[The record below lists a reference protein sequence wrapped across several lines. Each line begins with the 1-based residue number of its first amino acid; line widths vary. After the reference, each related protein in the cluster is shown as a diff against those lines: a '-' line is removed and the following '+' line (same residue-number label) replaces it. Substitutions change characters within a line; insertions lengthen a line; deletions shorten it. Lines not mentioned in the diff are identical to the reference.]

1 MWWRGLWEKEGGG
14 PTLNHAVH
22 HIDMLNWLEGKLP
35 EAVMAMLA
43 NVMHDNSEVEDLS
56 LAMLEYQDGSLA
68 QVTSSVIHH
77 GEQQGIEL
85 QCAMQSFRCR
95 GI

>member
-1 MWWRGLWEKEGGG
+1 
-14 PTLNHAVH
+14 
-22 HIDMLNWLEGKLP
+22 
-35 EAVMAMLA
+35 MAMLA
-43 NVMHDNSEVEDLS
+43 NVMHDNSEVEGLIS
-56 LAMLEYQDGSLA
+56 CHVRIQDGSLA